1 MKLEIQSLINAC
13 QNTESGS
20 LSLEMI
26 ARSDIGRSASPRYA
40 LTQKERNTVEIVD
53 IGTNE
58 IVSVIENVWR
68 VVKGWTDDILICVF
82 YNKTVSVRNIA
93 TKQELLTVGPLTDVA
108 FDADR
113 ERMVGIGV
121 KGEAVLYD
129 LKSGEILATFTS
141 DKGAIKS
148 AEYNPS
154 GEYVIAT
161 VNTSAFVLDRDTLQ
175 YVRRIDYHEQIWSLD
190 ISPDKRFAFI
200 NCKPYNIENGGRRP
214 VELTI
219 SDEKKVEEYN
229 RSKSEDPYDYDEWK
243 YSIKKHLQAF
253 SVSPDSRYLAVVAD
267 VESSEY
273 NQRDG
278 RYYTSTHSKILVFD
292 ACTLKELCILD
303 DRVQLMREGYKDAMF
318 SPDGQ
323 YLMARRADGIKL
335 WRSET
340 WELCVELRGDNLGVA
355 FSRDG
360 KYLVIEQ

>member
-40 LTQKERNTVEIVD
+40 LTRKERNTVEIVD
-53 IGTNE
+53 VRTNKG
-58 IVSVIENVWR
+58 VGVIENVWR
-68 VVKGWTDDILICVF
+68 VVRGWTDDILICVF
-82 YNKTVSVRNIA
+82 YNKMVSVRSIA

-113 ERMVGIGV
+113 ERMVGINTE
-121 KGEAVLYD
+121 GEAILYD

-141 DKGAIKS
+141 DKGAINSTK
-148 AEYNPS
+148 YNPN

-161 VNTSAFVLDRDTLQ
+161 ANTSAFALDRDTLQ

-214 VELTI
+214 VELKI

-229 RSKSEDPYDYDEWK
+229 CNKSEDPYDYDEWE
-243 YSIKKHLQAF
+243 YSIKKYLQAF

-273 NQRDG
+273 NLRDG
-278 RYYTSTHSKILVFD
+278 RYFTGTHSKIFVFD

-303 DRVQLMREGYKDAMF
+303 DRVQLSREGYKDAMF

-323 YLMARRADGIKL
+323 YLVARRANGIKL

-340 WELCVELRGDNLGVA
+340 WELCVELRGNNRGVA